1 MSDDTSSQLT
11 STPASA
17 AHGAAPDAFI
27 TIPADR
33 RLAEPAAAS
42 ALLCWKGEGRTIEY
56 EATACHVD
64 VREDTG
70 NLLGKMFSLS
80 YVAMGDGEP
89 DASRPVTFC
98 FNGGPGCASVPIN
111 FGGVGPRRV
120 VTNGTSHVGRC
131 VVEDNPC
138 TLLVQSDLVFFDAP
152 GTGFSSVAEGADT
165 RKLFGVDGDADA
177 FCRAIQQWLQDNGR
191 WSSPVYLLGESYGTL
206 RNAVLM
212 RLLGER
218 GVRVAGVTML
228 SAIFDW
234 VQTLP
239 GEDLYYLGM
248 VPTFAAT
255 ARHFGKAGTQ
265 AASDDE
271 WFDQAME
278 FTDQVMA
285 PALLA
290 GDRLGQGREREV
302 AERLS
307 SFIGIDAD
315 WIARHHL
322 RVDLDEFR
330 ARLLADEGRVI
341 GRLDTRF
348 SSDAYHPAQRSSDFL
363 AAEDAAD
370 DAVESA
376 WSAAFRTFLHDDLG
390 YEAPARYLNNNYCKV
405 GVNWN
410 WEHEVPGTGERVA
423 APNVSFDIAT
433 ALRRSPSTKLMI
445 MGGRYDA
452 ATTYWNVVHDISC
465 QFLSDDIKRNVTWCR
480 YGCGH
485 MAYVDVPTLEAMA
498 ADFER
503 FYSQE

>member
-1 MSDDTSSQLT
+1 MSDDTSSQPT

-42 ALLCWKGEGRTIEY
+42 ALLCWRGEGRTIEY

-89 DASRPVTFC
+89 DSSRPVTFC

-290 GDRLGQGREREV
+290 GDRLVKGREREV
-302 AERLS
+302 A
-307 SFIGIDAD
+307 
-315 WIARHHL
+315 
-322 RVDLDEFR
+322 
-330 ARLLADEGRVI
+330 
-341 GRLDTRF
+341 
-348 SSDAYHPAQRSSDFL
+348 
-363 AAEDAAD
+363 
-370 DAVESA
+370 
-376 WSAAFRTFLHDDLG
+376 
-390 YEAPARYLNNNYCKV
+390 
-405 GVNWN
+405 
-410 WEHEVPGTGERVA
+410 
-423 APNVSFDIAT
+423 
-433 ALRRSPSTKLMI
+433 
-445 MGGRYDA
+445 
-452 ATTYWNVVHDISC
+452 
-465 QFLSDDIKRNVTWCR
+465 
-480 YGCGH
+480 
-485 MAYVDVPTLEAMA
+485 
-498 ADFER
+498 
-503 FYSQE
+503 